1 VNESQYP
8 ENRSRPVR
16 FVVVEYDKDKLYI
29 DDDDF
34 GYDACLKIT
43 GDWEYHEKL
52 AYAQAVADA
61 LNSAGK
67 KIPVAPRRS
76 VADGAAHE

>member
-1 VNESQYP
+1 MDDSQYP

-34 GYDACLKIT
+34 GYDACIKVS
-43 GDWEYHEKL
+43 GDWEYPEKL
-52 AYAQAVADA
+52 AYAQAVADV
-61 LNSAGK
+61 LNAAGD
-67 KIPVAPRRS
+67 KIPVAPERPALQGS
-76 VADGAAHE
+76 AK